1 MDKYR
6 SELELDDPM
15 EIWRRHIERE
25 LDAYMGLIFERVS
38 RQAYFR
44 MRAPWELPI
53 VREWGRWEVW
63 TATVSRPR
71 SILLRAGQM
80 G

>member
-44 MRAPWELPI
+44 MRAVVAAEGFANIL
-53 VREWGRWEVW
+53 RR
-63 TATVSRPR
+63 RP
-71 SILLRAGQM
+71 LLAEQRNLLFCKGLETSAP
-80 G
+80 